1 MNVNEIQEHEDGS
14 ATVIVDMTKEE
25 MSVLIESA
33 FRIGLV
39 EGLKLVEEKRLKEL
53 DEQSNTPVG
62 NP

>member
-1 MNVNEIQEHEDGS
+1 
-14 ATVIVDMTKEE
+14 MTDEE
-25 MSVLIESA
+25 KRLLIESA